1 MSYSDELYVSGAEL
15 TNTSNDAQ
23 DIGARFNNVTT
34 EFNQAAKD
42 LEQYWS
48 GADYNAMM
56 NNLHLKLDK
65 IIDPA
70 TGSIPNLIRDIQ
82 KELNGH
88 NDDYARIQSSNEQD
102 WG

>member
-15 TNTSNDAQ
+15 SNTSNDAQ
-23 DIGARFNNVTT
+23 DIGARFNNITT
-34 EFNQAAKD
+34 EFNTSAKN

-65 IIDPA
+65 LIDPS

-82 KELNGH
+82 KELNEH
-88 NDDYARIQSSNEQD
+88 NQNYGDIQRKNEQD